1 MFIEKGIQLYNIL
14 QLCLVHH
21 FLVYV
26 VGPIQVYDTYFTN
39 RIVASNHDEILPLR
53 TLGIVLS
60 RDQMDPVLLN
70 HTRLTIPVFN
80 QGQNQ

>member
-26 VGPIQVYDTYFTN
+26 VGPIKVFDTYFTD
-39 RIVASNHDEILPLR
+39 RIVVSNRDEILPLR